1 MNQDN
6 KPVQNTV
13 DPKTVK
19 PEVLGQLRTEKVGN
33 PGMLIAFLAIIV
45 IVLLIL
51 PIGSSMLQNP
61 KSPLYKLIYGST
73 EVVINEEENEN
84 KFDDGSLI
92 QVLDSSSNIKYGN
105 LVMKNFSLAV
115 GEVQCDV
122 YSYNDILDLDD
133 SSIFMNIY
141 STKEEDSL
149 IGHIKL
155 TGKDYDSTTTRVTF
169 YNPKL
174 KFNQTHTYYGKLTT
188 LKEESDYPSYTV
200 SSDESG
206 IGSVTCKRNTREIEY
221 VFENNYLIAINDT
234 VTEKVRNY
242 SSKNYLS
249 LLQEY
254 LDKADILGSK
264 YASVTEEEEGFTYLS
279 KIDLRGYTYP
289 DKFTDT
295 NYYKENTLAKVI
307 VYSEIG
313 KGYDCE

>member
-6 KPVQNTV
+6 KPVHNTV
-13 DPKTVK
+13 DAKSIK
-19 PEVLGQLRTEKVGN
+19 PEVLGHLRTEKIGN
-33 PGMLIAFLAIIV
+33 PSMLIAIIAIIV
-45 IVLLIL
+45 IVLLLL
-51 PIGSSMLQNP
+51 PIGSSLLQNP
-61 KSPLYKLIYGST
+61 KSPLYKFVYGST
-73 EVVINEEENEN
+73 DTVITEDDVKSE
-84 KFDDGSLI
+84 FDDGSLI
-92 QVLDSSSNIKYGN
+92 QVLDSASNIKYGN
-105 LVMKNFSLAV
+105 LVLKNFSLSV
-115 GEVQCDV
+115 GEINCDV
-122 YSYNDILDLDD
+122 YSYNGILDLDND
-133 SSIFMNIY
+133 SIFMNIY
-141 STKEEDSL
+141 STNEESSL
-149 IGHIKL
+149 IGHIKII
-155 TGKDYDSTTTRVTF
+155 GKDYDSTTQRVTF

-174 KFNQTHTYYGKLTT
+174 KFNQTHTYYGKLIT
-188 LKEESDYPSYTV
+188 LKDDSDYPNYTV

-234 VTEKVRNY
+234 VTEKVKKY

-254 LDKADILGSK
+254 LDKAEILGYK

-307 VYSEIG
+307 VYSQVG

>member
-33 PGMLIAFLAIIV
+33 PSMLIAFLAIIV
-45 IVLLIL
+45 IVLLLL

-61 KSPLYKLIYGST
+61 KSPLYKLVYGST
-73 EVVINEEENEN
+73 DVVIDENNTKSE
-84 KFDDGSLI
+84 FDDGSKI
-92 QVLDSSSNIKYGN
+92 QVLDSASNIKYGN
-105 LVMKNFSLAV
+105 LILKNFSLAV
-115 GEVQCDV
+115 GEINCDI
-122 YSYNDILDLDD
+122 YSYNGILDLDND
-133 SSIFMNIY
+133 SIFMNIY
-141 STKEEDSL
+141 STNEESSL
-149 IGHIKL
+149 IGYIKL
-155 TGKDYDSTTTRVTF
+155 IGKDYDSTTQRVTF

-174 KFNQTHTYYGKLTT
+174 KFNQTHTYYGKLVT
-188 LKEESDYPSYTV
+188 LKDESAYPLYTV
-200 SSDESG
+200 SSDESS

-221 VFENNYLIAINDT
+221 VFENNYLISINDT
-234 VTEKVRNY
+234 VKEKV
-242 SSKNYLS
+242 KNYTSAKYLE
-249 LLQEY
+249 LLKEY
-254 LDKADILGSK
+254 QTKADILGSE
-264 YASVTEEEEGFTYLS
+264 YASVNEEEEGFTYLS

-307 VYSEIG
+307 VYSQIG